1 MKRTISIFITGMLL
15 LTACKSNQENNSE
28 TNLETS
34 AEEDTRMKVLID
46 SDANNEL
53 DDQHAIAYALFNGD
67 VFNVVGIT
75 VNNTYNGDGI
85 EGQYAEAL
93 RVAKLCDAYPEV
105 PVIKGAE
112 GNYNEIIGNIGQENY
127 DGAEA
132 VDFIISEANKHSAEN
147 PLILLP
153 VGKLT
158 NIALAL
164 AKAPEIIEK
173 VKVIWLGGHYPKA
186 GEYNLDNDT
195 TSVNPVIESG
205 VHFEMVTVRYGD
217 PSGTWGVI
225 VTPEE
230 IFEKMPGAGPTVEP
244 VTGRHGGE
252 FTNFGDYSV
261 NLFEEAEMHG
271 DPPGRSL
278 FDMAAIAVVK
288 NPAWG
293 ERKEIPAPTLVGNGW
308 QDNPEN
314 ENTIYIWENFDRDAI
329 MQDFFETMKNYQ
341 LQ

>member
-1 MKRTISIFITGMLL
+1 MKITISIFITGMLL

-28 TNLETS
+28 TS
-34 AEEDTRMKVLID
+34 AEENTRMKVLID

-93 RVAKLCDAYPEV
+93 RVAKLCDAYPKV

-147 PLILLP
+147 PLFLLP

-164 AKAPEIIEK
+164 AKAPEIKEK

-293 ERKEIPAPTLVGNGW
+293 ERKEVPAPTLVGNGW
-308 QDNPEN
+308 QDNPDN

-329 MQDFFETMKNYQ
+329 MQDFFETMQDYQ